1 MILNSR
7 TAELGGISVTPQP
20 DTVTALALHYQ
31 HPALEDRVVV
41 RLVGDNLTEAE
52 DRVLAAIGLRRTA
65 ATPVGATRPRTAGFP
80 AWPIRHDPANARH
93 ALNLVGDL
101 HRAAKLAR
109 TKPKLAKELLD
120 QLALTLGNSA
130 PHFLP
135 TFLEEAARIFIGVE
149 SLKFATQYFGKAREA
164 ERVHNLPIDEDRH
177 REAFLEFAL
186 AGAISVK
193 ELGNESRAMVE
204 RVGAEQ
210 ALEQFLHLVVL
221 RTAGGVPPYPSLLT
235 DVARLARAAGR
246 DVEQTVLGLV
256 TELALLP
263 ALGSADAGF
272 WNALTPLLPK
282 LTALDGKL
290 RHALLAVVP
299 AALPSSA
306 WLEVLEAS
314 GVADGL
320 RSGELDAHRWVERY
334 VIRDHVAT
342 SRSDV
347 AAMCALVRELPN
359 LTGRDVTIPL
369 PLRRIHPQTVDALLA
384 AGMTV
389 HIQQAKHPTD
399 ALDLGWWSNAQPRAD
414 LVALC
419 TSDLAWL
426 VAGGIPEALRSGR
439 LKALASCPGTAR
451 LLLEWAE
458 PRLPEEPTL
467 AEITAEQQ
475 RIGALI
481 RSKRAEFAHLAPALA
496 DAIEPAELLARSLR
510 DGLLTEL
517 AWPALERAVAEFPG
531 TVTLHEAWP
540 AVGVASRGVV
550 KWIDGDQVVAESSS
564 AWTKVQDAN
573 QWLYTLIDGVTGCKK
588 TTAKQDWVLTWS
600 NDPGTE
606 HRLGWFFHVTGPTL
620 SLPVDGGRLV
630 ENAVQRVGDTTADF
644 QDPVQ
649 ILSDGERY
657 WRVEDHRTPDGVWE
671 VNPVTGGRVRRS
683 LPEALARLIE
693 PWLRDG
699 WRLWLSTRYRD
710 QSLLHWHPAAP
721 TTSSSLLPTKDGIHG
736 WATLQHPDGRILHLG
751 VDGTTV
757 NLPAGEPMI
766 GMIRRPGGGHWL
778 LTEQGRL
785 CTDEGR
791 PLPAAPDEA
800 GKPHLLHRL
809 GQRAAGAWH
818 QLRVRDEAVSARMR
832 GCQAD
837 DVAAIIAAAEE
848 VLARGNSKPHRLPEH
863 LTAEAVAV
871 LGSTDPALVDAVA
884 WLAVQIV
891 QLRAELGPRP
901 KQPRTARKDTR
912 SVTPKPTPATPAD
925 PPPDPAPEPRFAS
938 WTTNSALMI
947 WAFPQYTVLRG
958 SDQRRV
964 ARVLADRLSRR
975 RRLQRMSQS
984 LWLELDEGAVALPL
998 AAPEA
1003 VLATACAPG
1012 LEQAQIGGLASLVET
1027 FAAAGLSGGSLFRF
1041 PLARQRYDPGKLL
1054 DTPTGVCVPVGAG
1067 RNHVHP
1073 EVLAWTPDGLIP
1085 TTFEGAAVTPVLEPT
1100 GTSVT
1105 QVLDAFARLLSDGA
1119 PAWRPE
1125 AAERLAEGT
1134 GWGLPAA
1141 KLVLAGLPWWTLD
1154 NTVRLPAQVR
1164 TRIGIT
1170 VADASFARLFL
1181 DGLGVGVLPSVLAAG
1196 ARDPL
1201 RVVTEG
1207 LDVEA
1212 MTACWQ
1218 RLAGD
1223 RIVIDGRIRHG
1234 ADRLLWG
1241 GSLQIDWLRDGE
1253 DLDQDSIPL
1262 LLWLAYVLPGEHPL
1276 RRLVADQL
1284 ERLWEAT
1291 DPIRIDD
1298 LLADLRL
1305 PRPGHATDPSTS
1317 VPQLVAQAATVLGL
1331 DMEAARYWLQLLALP
1346 DPTDAKVESWN
1357 GWTRKQRRAAGTE
1370 LLTKGLVV
1378 EAKRSRAGRS
1388 LFLPGGWLEASSP
1401 HLPMEVWKAPFF
1413 DLEHAARVKPR
1424 RGVVAPTTPVAQ
1436 LFADAWRRHQSGDV
1450 PGYVELRTERYR
1462 RR

>member
-1 MILNSR
+1 MIDDPR
-7 TAELGGISVTPQP
+7 TAELGGIPVTPQP
-20 DTVTALALHYQ
+20 DTVTALALRYQ

-52 DRVLAAIGLRRTA
+52 DMALAAIGLRRTA

-186 AGAISVK
+186 AGAISIK

-221 RTAGGVPPYPSLLT
+221 RTTGGVPPYPSLLA
-235 DVARLARAAGR
+235 DVTRLARAAGR
-246 DVEQTVLGLV
+246 DVDDTVGQLV
-256 TELALLP
+256 MDLAPLP
-263 ALGSADAGF
+263 ALGAAEAGF
-272 WNALTPLLPK
+272 WRNLTSVLPR
-282 LTALDGKL
+282 LATTTP
-290 RHALLAVVP
+290 RMREALLDMAP
-299 AALPSSA
+299 AALSTGT
-306 WLEVLEAS
+306 WLEVLEAA

-320 RSGELDAHRWVERY
+320 RSGELDARRWVDRY

-347 AAMCALVRELPN
+347 AAMCALVRALPN
-359 LTGRDVTIPL
+359 LTGREVTIPL
-369 PLRRIHPQTVDALLA
+369 PLGRIHPQTLDALLA

-389 HIQQAKHPTD
+389 HVQRATHPTD
-399 ALDLGWWSNAQPRAD
+399 ALDLGWWSNSQPRAD
-414 LVALC
+414 LAALC
-419 TSDLAWL
+419 SSDWAWL
-426 VAGGIPEALRSGR
+426 VGNGIPEALRAGR

-467 AEITAEQQ
+467 SEITAEQQ

-496 DAIEPAELLARSLR
+496 DAIDPAELLARSLR

-517 AWPALERAVAEFPG
+517 AWPALERAVAELPG

-550 KWIDGDQVVAESSS
+550 KWIDGDQVVAESTSE
-564 AWTKVQDAN
+564 WTKTQDAN
-573 QWLYTLIDGVTGCKK
+573 QWLYTLIDGVTGCMK
-588 TTAKQDWVLTWS
+588 TTRSQDWVLTWS
-600 NDPGTE
+600 NAPDTE
-606 HRLGWFFHVTGPTL
+606 HRLGWIWRDTGPAL
-620 SLPVDGGRLV
+620 SLPVEGGRLV
-630 ENAVQRVGDTTADF
+630 NDVIQRVGDATAEF
-644 QDPVQ
+644 RHAVQ

-657 WRVEDHRTPDGVWE
+657 WRVEDHHSPDGVWE

-699 WRLWLSTRYRD
+699 WRLWLGTRHQG
-710 QSLLHWHPAAP
+710 QSLLHWHPATP
-721 TTSSSLLPTKDGIHG
+721 TTTTSLLSTKDGIHG
-736 WATLQHPDGRILHLG
+736 WVTLHHPDGRVLHLG

-757 NLPAGEPMI
+757 NLPAGQPMI

-778 LTEQGRL
+778 LTEQGQL
-785 CTDEGR
+785 CTEEGR
-791 PLPAAPDEA
+791 PLPVAPGEA

-848 VLARGNSKPHRLPEH
+848 VLAGGNSKPHRLPEH

-891 QLRAELGPRP
+891 QLKAELGPRVRQP
-901 KQPRTARKDTR
+901 KQRKKENPTQA
-912 SVTPKPTPATPAD
+912 PTPAPTPAVEET
-925 PPPDPAPEPRFAS
+925 PARPAAPEPSFAS
-938 WTTNSALMI
+938 HQPNSDPAF
-947 WAFPQYTVLRG
+947 WAFPRYNLIRHR
-958 SDQRRV
+958 DQRKA
-964 ARVLADRLSRR
+964 ARLLAERLGGSRGAH
-975 RRLQRMSQS
+975 RLWQS
-984 LWLELDEGAVALPL
+984 LDEGTT
-998 AAPEA
+998 AAAIVVPEA
-1003 VLATACAPG
+1003 LLATACSPG
-1012 LEQAQIGGLASLVET
+1012 LTRKQVGGLAALVGA
-1027 FAAAGLSGGSLFRF
+1027 FADAGLTGGALFRF
-1041 PLARQRYDPGKLL
+1041 PLPLQRYEAGTVL
-1054 DTPTGVCVPVGAG
+1054 DTPTGPCVLLGT
-1067 RNHVHP
+1067 NHHYLHP
-1073 EVLAWTPDGLIP
+1073 DVLAWCPSGAIPTAVDGL
-1085 TTFEGAAVTPVLEPT
+1085 TVTPVLEAT
-1100 GTSVT
+1100 GTPVA
-1105 QVLDAFARLLSDGA
+1105 QVLDAFTHLLDQEA
-1119 PAWRPE
+1119 PSWRPE
-1125 AAERLAEGT
+1125 PAEQLAEAT
-1134 GWGLPAA
+1134 GWGRVAA
-1141 KLVLAGLPWWTLD
+1141 TVSMAALPWW
-1154 NTVRLPAQVR
+1154 NHALPSELLAQL
-1164 TRIGIT
+1164 GIT
-1170 VADASFARLFL
+1170 NTGAATARLFL
-1181 DGLGVGVLPSVLAAG
+1181 DGLGVGVLPRLVAAG
-1196 ARDPL
+1196 AKDPL

-1212 MTACWQ
+1212 MISCWRQ
-1218 RLAGD
+1218 LVPE
-1223 RIVIDGRIRHG
+1223 IILIDAPIRQG
-1234 ADRLLWG
+1234 ADRLVWG

-1253 DLDQDSIPL
+1253 DLDQGSIPL

-1346 DPTDAKVESWN
+1346 DPTDANVESWN

-1370 LLTKGLVV
+1370 LLAKGLVV

-1436 LFADAWRRHQSGDV
+1436 LFADAWRRHQGGDV

-1462 RR
+1462 RQ